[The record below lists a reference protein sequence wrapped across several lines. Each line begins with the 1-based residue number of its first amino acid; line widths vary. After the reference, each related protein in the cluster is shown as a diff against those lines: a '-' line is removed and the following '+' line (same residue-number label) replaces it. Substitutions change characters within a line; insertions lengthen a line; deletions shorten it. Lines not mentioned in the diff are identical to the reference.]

1 MSSGYNAARMST
13 LERLENWKQAGTIT
27 GTQYEALSALINKE
41 RFSLFLELNALLYLG
56 VLSLVGGLA
65 WTFSTHFERLG
76 DVFILAVL
84 STMLAGSLYYCFSKA
99 EPYSNEEVES
109 PNFVFDYV
117 VYLACLLLSVELGY
131 IESRFAWLREAW
143 DWYLLFSSIVF
154 FIFAYRFD
162 NRFVLSLALSALAAW
177 FGVKINTR
185 FGLDRIDPLQ
195 VTGLV
200 YGSVVALLG
209 LFLHRQKIKKH
220 FLDTYLHIAGNVIF
234 IALIAGLTGDHR
246 SIYVLGLLSA
256 SAGSVVAGV
265 RFKRFAFVV
274 YGIVFGYIGISS
286 QVLPKMNEFTAV
298 LSYLVVTGSMVILL
312 VVFLA
317 RRFGREE

>member
-1 MSSGYNAARMST
+1 MPSMST
-13 LERLENWKQAGTIT
+13 LERLETWKQAGTIT
-27 GTQYEALSALINKE
+27 GTQYEILCALVKRE

-56 VLSLVGGLA
+56 VLSLVAGLA
-65 WTFSTHFERLG
+65 WTFSKHFERLG

-84 STMLAGSLYYCFSKA
+84 STMFAGSLYYCFSKA
-99 EPYSNEEVES
+99 APYSNEEIES

-117 VYLACLLLSVELGY
+117 VYLACLLLSVERGY
-131 IESRFAWLREAW
+131 IEFRFAWMREAW

-154 FIFAYRFD
+154 FTFAYRFD
-162 NRFVLSLALSALAAW
+162 NRFVLSLALSSLAAW
-177 FGVKINTR
+177 FGVKISTVA
-185 FGLDRIDPLQ
+185 GLDWTEPLQ

-209 LFLHRQKIKKH
+209 FFLHRRKIKKH
-220 FLDTYLHIAGNVIF
+220 FLDTYLHIAANIIF
-234 IALIAGLTGDHR
+234 IALIAGLAGDNR
-246 SIYVLGLLSA
+246 SIYMLGLLAA

-274 YGIVFGYIGISS
+274 YGIVFGYIGVSS
-286 QVLPKMNEFTAV
+286 QVLKGVNEFTGV
-298 LSYLVVTGSMVILL
+298 LTYIVVTGSMVILL